1 MHGDHQTNA
10 QCTCC
15 LSKSAYHGADIQRIA
30 VLLQSQSNLCMS
42 SERYFL
48 LMVQRAEERLS
59 NARAQRNRLLAAFE
73 GIHAA
78 EDDMEAVIAR

>member
-1 MHGDHQTNA
+1 MH
-10 QCTCC
+10 C
-15 LSKSAYHGADIQRIA
+15 LL
-30 VLLQSQSNLCMS
+30 V
-42 SERYFL
+42 
-48 LMVQRAEERLS
+48 VQRAEERLS